1 MSKSRKVDVVDS
13 YATIK
18 ALKQVPTAP
27 VPPPTELRPAGAGRT
42 ALPPKKLIEC
52 FECGFKFQLHG
63 RAPNTTCNKCR
74 AVLDLTDHIVDQ
86 RWNGTIKTGGMV
98 RVLPNGVVESGMII
112 ANDMVLEGVIE
123 AGSVRLMRRLEVR
136 RGSRFSEK
144 HTKANDLLVAD
155 GATLKLTEPAEYRDV
170 ELVGALRASLSATGT
185 VTIRANGMF
194 EGQLQTE
201 HLTVEEGGGLCADLR
216 VEPAKHTAH

>member
-18 ALKQVPTAP
+18 AVARAADAHPA
-27 VPPPTELRPAGAGRT
+27 PPPAELRAPGAGTT

-63 RAPNTTCNKCR
+63 RAANTTCNKCR

-86 RWNGTIKTGGMV
+86 RWTGTIKTGGMV
-98 RVLPNGVVESGMII
+98 RVLPNGVVESGTII

-123 AGSVRLMRRLEVR
+123 SGNVRLMRRLEVR
-136 RGSRFSEK
+136 RGCRFSEK
-144 HTKANDLLVAD
+144 HTKATDLLVAD
-155 GATLKLTEPAEYRDV
+155 GATIVLTEPAEYRDV
-170 ELVGALRASLSATGT
+170 ELVGALRASLKATGT
-185 VTIRANGMF
+185 VTIHANGF
-194 EGQLQTE
+194 FAGHLQTA
-201 HLTVEEGGGLCADLR
+201 HLTVEEGGGLSADVQVDL
-216 VEPAKHTAH
+216 VSP

>member
-18 ALKQVPTAP
+18 AIARAP
-27 VPPPTELRPAGAGRT
+27 DALPAPPPAELRPAGAGKT

-52 FECGFKFQLHG
+52 FECGYKFQLHG

-86 RWNGTIKTGGMV
+86 RWTGTIKTGGMV
-98 RVLPNGVVESGMII
+98 RVLPNGVVESGTII

-123 AGSVRLMRRLEVR
+123 SGNVRLMRRLEVR
-136 RGSRFSEK
+136 RGCRFSAK
-144 HTKANDLLVAD
+144 HTKAHDLLVAD
-155 GATLKLTEPAEYRDV
+155 GATVTLTEPAEYRDV
-170 ELVGALRASLSATGT
+170 EVVGALHASLTATGT
-185 VTIRANGMF
+185 VTIRANGSF
-194 EGQLQTE
+194 EGQLRTA
-201 HLTVEEGGGLCADLR
+201 HLILEEGGGLQAEVQVVAGDFR
-216 VEPAKHTAH
+216 